1 MAPSVLKS
9 KGADSLG
16 VLEKR
21 KNAVNS
27 AGVQK
32 DSSSVSKDL
41 KRVLA
46 EASEQQ
52 KQQQD
57 NGGMVE
63 NDGDTR
69 EDKENMRIVVSL
81 N

>member
-1 MAPSVLKS
+1 M
-9 KGADSLG
+9 
-16 VLEKR
+16 
-21 KNAVNS
+21 
-27 AGVQK
+27 
-32 DSSSVSKDL
+32 SKDL